1 MIVISKITDK
11 YNSHE
16 KLEVLC
22 ELSEQDTE
30 IQMSKY
36 CWKKAS
42 FMQALFNLQKLQ
54 CLPSTIEQS
63 EIK

>member
-1 MIVISKITDK
+1 M
-11 YNSHE
+11 E

-22 ELSEQDTE
+22 ELSEHGTE
-30 IQMSKY
+30 IQMSKF

-42 FMQALFNLQKLQ
+42 LCRLSLFNLQKLQ
-54 CLPSTIEQS
+54 CLQSTIEQS

>member
-11 YNSHE
+11 YNSDE

-22 ELSEQDTE
+22 ELSEHGTG

-42 FMQALFNLQKLQ
+42 FMQAFF
-54 CLPSTIEQS
+54 I
-63 EIK
+63 